1 MVLIEHRRR
10 ERREV
15 GCQVISSATF
25 QGVSVTTVTPFN
37 DDGSVSLELLD
48 TQTEF
53 LIDAGVK
60 ILVVCGNTGEFTS
73 LGVDET
79 LEVIARTVAVVRA
92 RATVIAGVGWS
103 SPIAGDLAA
112 GAEAAGADA
121 IMVHHPAHTFIS
133 RIALRKYY
141 EQVMARISIGFIP
154 YKRGPEVSDEL
165 LRDLVVDKQVV
176 AVKYGHNDVNAFARL
191 VESSTS
197 DVTWIC
203 GTAERWAPYFW
214 LAGARG
220 FTSGLAAFAPGKS
233 LGLFAALRRSD
244 YSEAM
249 RIVAELAPFEEL
261 RQRHHSANNVPAVKE
276 AMRLLGIGTATVRD
290 PLQEL
295 SDKEQS
301 EVARI
306 LADWT
311 LDVGSRAVPPAGAG
325 TSRQDNTAVSA

>member
-1 MVLIEHRRR
+1 MSPTRYE
-10 ERREV
+10 
-15 GCQVISSATF
+15 
-25 QGVSVTTVTPFN
+25 GVSVTTVTPFN
-37 DDGSVSLELLD
+37 EGGSVNYELLD
-48 TQTEF
+48 AQTEF
-53 LIDAGVK
+53 LIDGGVK

-73 LGVDET
+73 LGIEET
-79 LEVIARTVAVVRA
+79 QKVIARTVAVVRG

-103 SPIAGDLAA
+103 SPIAGELAA

-121 IMVHHPAHTFIS
+121 VMVHHPAHTFIS

-141 EQVMARISIGFIP
+141 EQVMARISIDFIP

-165 LRDLVVDKQVV
+165 LHDLVGDKQVA
-176 AVKYGHNDVNAFARL
+176 AVKYGHNDVIAFARL

-233 LGLFAALRRSD
+233 LALFAALRRSD

-276 AMRLLGIGTATVRD
+276 AMRQLGIGTATVRD
-290 PLQEL
+290 PLQRL
-295 SDKEQS
+295 SDEEQG

-306 LADWT
+306 LADWA
-311 LDVGSRAVPPAGAG
+311 LGSAAFANMPASGGAGA
-325 TSRQDNTAVSA
+325 SHRPNAAAPAR

>member
-1 MVLIEHRRR
+1 M
-10 ERREV
+10 
-15 GCQVISSATF
+15 ISPKAL

-37 DDGSVSLELLD
+37 EDGSVSHELLD
-48 TQTEF
+48 AQTEF
-53 LIDAGVK
+53 LIEAGVK

-73 LGVDET
+73 LGVEET
-79 LEVIARTVAVVRA
+79 QNVIARTAAVVRG
-92 RATVIAGVGWS
+92 RAVVIAGVGWS
-103 SPIAGDLAA
+103 SPIAGELAA
-112 GAEAAGADA
+112 SAEAAGADA

-133 RIALRKYY
+133 RTALRKYY

-165 LRDLVVDKQVV
+165 LRDLVSDPQVV

-191 VESSTS
+191 VESSDS

-220 FTSGLAAFAPGKS
+220 FTSGLAAFAPRKS
-233 LGLFAALRRSD
+233 LALFAALRQPD
-244 YSEAM
+244 FTEAM

-261 RQRHHSANNVPAVKE
+261 RQRHYSANNVPAVKE
-276 AMRLLGIGTATVRD
+276 AMRQLGIGTATVRD

-295 SDKEQS
+295 SADEQD
-301 EVARI
+301 EVSHI
-306 LADWT
+306 LADWA
-311 LDVGSRAVPPAGAG
+311 LSPAAHVGMPALRGGSA
-325 TSRQDNTAVSA
+325 THQENTAPRAR